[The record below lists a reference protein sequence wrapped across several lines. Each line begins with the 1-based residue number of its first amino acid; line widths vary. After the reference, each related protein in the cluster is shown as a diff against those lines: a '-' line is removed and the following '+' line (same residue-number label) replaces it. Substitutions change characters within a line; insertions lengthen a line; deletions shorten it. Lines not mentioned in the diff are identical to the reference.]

1 MVGAIIL
8 SGGIGSRVHLKRP
21 KQYVEVNSRPIIAF
35 CINTLLSIHHIG
47 VIVIGCSPEWR
58 DYIETQLSDESKNK
72 IFFSDAGLSRQHTTL
87 NALRKLKELGMKEE
101 GDIVL
106 VQEAARPL
114 TSQKLVETCIRECR
128 KFDAVLP
135 VVPIKEAAYL
145 CSAEFT
151 IESIPQRDKLFIG
164 QVPEAF
170 KFCKYLS
177 ANEKLS
183 DEGLMKCHGG
193 TEIAYSNGMSIKL
206 VPGDEFNLKIT
217 TMKDMLYFKF
227 LVENGYTGIM

>member
-35 CINTLLSIHHIG
+35 CINTLLSISNVG

-58 DYIETQLSDESKNK
+58 DYIETQLSGESKNK
-72 IFFSDAGLSRQHTTL
+72 IYFSDAGLSRQHTTL
-87 NALRKLKELGMKEE
+87 NALRKLKELGMNE

-114 TSQKLVETCIRECR
+114 TSQKLIKTCIEECI

-135 VVPIKEAAYL
+135 VVPIKEAAYI
-145 CSAEFT
+145 CSAELA
-151 IESIPQRDKLFIG
+151 IESIPQRAKLFIG

-170 KFCKYLS
+170 KFGKYLS

-183 DEGLMKCHGG
+183 DEALINCHGG
-193 TEIAYSNGMSIKL
+193 TEIAYNNGMSIKL
-206 VPGDEFNLKIT
+206 VYGDEFNLKIT